1 MSKYNNVTVK
11 EYMKKKLEML
21 NDLGRTESYCVGIEC
36 DNCQLSIQNNGTNYS
51 CRELEILYPE
61 KAIEIVM
68 NYEPK
73 VDWTKVPVD
82 TKILVR
88 DYEEENWTKR
98 HFAKYEDGKI
108 YVYDGGKTSF
118 TTNSVSSWRYGKLYK
133 ENEEQSND

>member
-1 MSKYNNVTVK
+1 MSKYDNVTLK
-11 EYMKKKLEML
+11 EYMEEKLKML
-21 NDLGRTESYCVGIEC
+21 NDLGRTKGCCNFVDC
-36 DNCQLSIQNNGTNYS
+36 DNCPLSEQNNKKDCGCS
-51 CRELEILYPE
+51 SLELLYPE

-82 TKILVR
+82 TKVLVR

-108 YVYDGGKTSF
+108 YVYPNGTSSF
-118 TTNSVSSWRYGKLYK
+118 TNNGETISWNYCKLYK
-133 ENEEQSND
+133 EE

>member
-36 DNCQLSIQNNGTNYS
+36 DNCPLSIQNNGTNYS

-98 HFAKYEDGKI
+98 HFAKYEDDKI

-118 TTNSVSSWRYGKLYK
+118 TTNSVSSWRYSKLYK
-133 ENEEQSND
+133 ENEE

>member
-1 MSKYNNVTVK
+1 MSKYDNVTLK
-11 EYMKKKLEML
+11 EYMEKKLEML
-21 NDLGRTESYCVGIEC
+21 NDLGRRCEVCVGVSC
-36 DNCQLSIQNNGTNYS
+36 SNCPLLEQNNKKDCGCS
-51 CRELEILYPE
+51 SLELLYPE

-82 TKILVR
+82 TKVLVR

-118 TTNSVSSWRYGKLYK
+118 TTNSVSSWRYNKLYK
-133 ENEEQSND
+133 ENEE

>member
-1 MSKYNNVTVK
+1 MSKYDNVTAK
-11 EYMKKKLEML
+11 EYMQNKLRML
-21 NDLGRTESYCVGIEC
+21 NDLGRTEAMCVGVQCSDCPLSDYNNKTNC
-36 DNCQLSIQNNGTNYS
+36 DCAIL
-51 CRELEILYPE
+51 ELLYPE

-68 NYEPK
+68 SYEPK

-88 DYEEENWTKR
+88 DYEEENWAKR

-118 TTNSVSSWRYGKLYK
+118 TTNSVSSWRYSKLYK
-133 ENEEQSND
+133 KNEEQSND